1 MFHSFHPPHFWI
13 LNFAMET
20 VEEKSRRFAARI
32 VRMADY
38 LRQEK
43 KEYVVSTQVLN
54 SGTSVG
60 ANIAEA
66 ESTPSKRDFHATMY
80 IAFKECNETIFWLET
95 LHKAGKLNDKEFQ
108 SIYKDC
114 CGIRNMLAAITK
126 TTRENIEKEKSGNK

>member
-1 MFHSFHPPHFWI
+1 
-13 LNFAMET
+13 MET
-20 VEEKSRRFAARI
+20 VEEKSRRFAVRI

-43 KEYVVSTQVLN
+43 KEYIVSTQVLK
-54 SGTSVG
+54 SGTSVD

-66 ESTPSKRDFHATMY
+66 ESTPSKRDFHAKMY
-80 IAFKECNETIFWLET
+80 IALKECNETIFWLET
-95 LHKAGKLNDKEFQ
+95 LHKSGKLNDKEFQ

-114 CGIRNMLAAITK
+114 CDIRNMLAAITK

>member
-1 MFHSFHPPHFWI
+1 
-13 LNFAMET
+13 MET
-20 VEEKSRRFAARI
+20 VEEKSRRFAVRI

-43 KEYVVSTQVLN
+43 KEYVVSTQVLK

-66 ESTPSKRDFHATMY
+66 ESTPSKRDFHAKMY

-95 LHKAGKLNDKEFQ
+95 LHKSGKLNDKEFQ

-114 CGIRNMLAAITK
+114 CDIRKHVGGNN
-126 TTRENIEKEKSGNK
+126 ENDERKYRKRKVGK